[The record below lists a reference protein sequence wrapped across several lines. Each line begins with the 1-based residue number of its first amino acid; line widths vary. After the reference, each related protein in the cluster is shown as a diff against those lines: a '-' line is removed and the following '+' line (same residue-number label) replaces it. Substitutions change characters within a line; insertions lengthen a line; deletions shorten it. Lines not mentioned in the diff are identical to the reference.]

1 MTSHHEEERPTVQR
15 TLADEMGNLADLKSR
30 GVFSDDEFA
39 HLKRELLGKH
49 GFSPDRKLLGF
60 PIKWPIAVIVLLLLI
75 GGGTGAG
82 LYLALRGPGMVSL
95 RFVNTEYGSSCS
107 SAGAAFGLFVGKP
120 VVVTGDDGAQVAV
133 GSLDSARAGYYV
145 LPTGATE
152 MTCAFSALIEVA
164 DNQNEYVFDDGGN
177 PIASSRSDLVADG
190 WLVRMS
196 THEQKG
202 TPRVRFN
209 ESATS
214 LSS

>member
-1 MTSHHEEERPTVQR
+1 MTPHDEEIQPTVQR
-15 TLADEMGNLADLKSR
+15 SLTDEMGKLADLKSR
-30 GVFSDDEFA
+30 GVFTDDEFA

-49 GFSPDRKLLGF
+49 GFSPNRKLLGL
-60 PIKWPIAVIVLLLLI
+60 PITWPIAVIVLLLLI
-75 GGGTGAG
+75 GGGTGVG
-82 LYLALRGPGMVSL
+82 LYLALRGPEMISL

-107 SAGAAFGLFVGKP
+107 SAGAAFGLFVGRP

-152 MTCAFSALIEVA
+152 MTCAFSAVIEVA
-164 DNQNEYVFDDGGN
+164 GDQNAYVFDDGGN

-190 WLVRMS
+190 WLVKMS

-209 ESATS
+209 ENATS
-214 LSS
+214 ISS